1 MSADILDDL
10 TLLIPDVARCLLTQG
25 DRLVRRYRIVRP
37 MYWPILMELKRSPG
51 LSQNALAASIGVTP
65 ITITRLVDR
74 LEARHL
80 VRRYRDRDDRR
91 IWRLKLTQEAAS
103 LIQEIA
109 RCQAELCHGMTE
121 GLDPSILDTA
131 HAALR
136 KIKDN
141 LTVSR
146 PPNRSS
152 GGFANALNL
161 ATRRD
166 RIIAGTGRLG

>member
-10 TLLIPDVARCLLTQG
+10 TLLIPDVARCLLTQA

-37 MYWPILMELKRSPG
+37 MYWPILMGLKRSPG

-74 LEARHL
+74 LEALKL
-80 VRRYRDRDDRR
+80 VRRYRDSKDRR
-91 IWRLKLTQEAAS
+91 IWRLRLTQQASS
-103 LIQEIA
+103 LIQEVA
-109 RCQAELCHGMTE
+109 HCQAELCHSMTE

-131 HAALR
+131 HTALC

-141 LTVSR
+141 LTAGRSPNQSSR
-146 PPNRSS
+146 A
-152 GGFANALNL
+152 FATLESPT
-161 ATRRD
+161 TRRN
-166 RIIAGTGRLG
+166 RVTA